1 MMNATGI
8 ESRIN
13 DILVRHDPLGHADL
27 GYACTDS
34 LGWLGSRYDVE
45 TARIIR
51 GLETAGTREQ
61 VLAVVLHGFGF
72 GKVQPR
78 DMASGGNIVNAKP
91 AGSVYT
97 IIAEEIYALL
107 QK

>member
-1 MMNATGI
+1 MTNATGI
-8 ESRIN
+8 ESRVS
-13 DILVRHDPLGHADL
+13 DVLVRHDPLGHADL

-45 TARIIR
+45 TARIVR

-61 VLAVVLHGFGF
+61 FLAVVLHGFGF
-72 GKVQPR
+72 GNVQPR
-78 DMASGGNIVNAKP
+78 DVASGGGIVHAKP
-91 AGSVYT
+91 AGSVYRN
-97 IIAEEIYALL
+97 IAEEIYALL